1 MLGEKEVLVSDFS
14 YPTLV
19 FIKDILKKRQLGELT
34 EGALALNVEVVRK
47 FYANYKLFNLDD
59 HFITSTI
66 IRKLYE
72 LFEIT
77 DPNFFYKG
85 IEAPSKTE
93 IGDLFVGPKGLKWF
107 DKSRSLPL
115 NTMLLI
121 CQLLEKKIC

>member
-14 YPTLV
+14 YPTLM

-34 EGALALNVEVVRK
+34 EGALALKVEVVRK

-66 IRKLYE
+66 IWKLYE

-85 IEAPSKTE
+85 IEAPSKT
-93 IGDLFVGPKGLKWF
+93 
-107 DKSRSLPL
+107 
-115 NTMLLI
+115 
-121 CQLLEKKIC
+121 